1 MGAASNLL
9 GCRYADE
16 RRWVGTMP
24 LGLDGVWSGA
34 SELLSPGGVSFIFR
48 MAIMGVAGV
57 VVSFAW
63 EVVAPLITR
72 NGCGSFEEREVR
84 IMANLNVTYADI
96 EAMVSNLK
104 SGQEELNNILSKLKS
119 QVDQLVSSGFVTDR
133 ASGAFESSYTEF
145 NTGATQ
151 AVDGL
156 EGMYTFLTK
165 AQQAM
170 SDLDSQLAGSLG

>member
-1 MGAASNLL
+1 M
-9 GCRYADE
+9 
-16 RRWVGTMP
+16 V
-24 LGLDGVWSGA
+24 
-34 SELLSPGGVSFIFR
+34 
-48 MAIMGVAGV
+48 
-57 VVSFAW
+57 
-63 EVVAPLITR
+63 R